1 MKVTDVLSPD
11 LMIMNLKARTKTEAI
26 KEMADREVECGVV
39 TDEAS
44 FIDEVWAREKEAS
57 TGVGHGIAIP
67 HAQSSATSKAR
78 VLFAKSQG
86 GVDYDAIDGQ
96 PVHLFFMITAPK
108 NADNVHLQALAALS
122 RLLMKQE
129 LVEKL
134 KKAQTPAEVMK
145 LFAQAEGILDEQQAK
160 EEEKPVVVGVTACIN
175 GIAHTYMAQQALLDA
190 GKKLGVDMIVETNG
204 SEGTRH
210 RLTASQIAAARGVI
224 VAADKKVAMDRF
236 DKKQLISVPVV
247 EGIAHPDKLIAMILH
262 DDGEIFH
269 AEEKEAEEPSTKQTI
284 RQGFWRTAY
293 RHLMNGLAHVLP
305 FALGGGLLVSLSRL
319 LPVPVSLL
327 LARAGRMALL
337 LMIPVLAGYI
347 AESIGDK
354 PALFPG
360 FLGGLLSQNL
370 FAVRIFNSIPGGV
383 LGGILS
389 GFCAGGLVLLLKK
402 AFKKI
407 PDTLEGIKPMLIY
420 PLFVGLA
427 EALIV
432 FFVINP
438 AFSAVNFGLEHV
450 LVWIQAHCLLLV
462 TALLAALMAVDWGG
476 LCNKL
481 TYMAAVLVF
490 ANSPQTNLAGILLA
504 AVMAGGMI
512 PPLATALATL
522 LFPKSFDEKERQVGR
537 RNWLQGISF
546 ITEGALPFTAVKQ
559 PLLYAGVIGAALAGL
574 LVGLWHTAVP
584 APHGGLW
591 LLPLTQHPWFYLS
604 AVGIGTVLASL
615 LFVFFRKKDAQQNS

>member
-11 LMIMNLKARTKTEAI
+11 LMIMNLKARTKAEAI
-26 KEMADREVECGVV
+26 KELADREVECGVV
-39 TDEAS
+39 TDEDR
-44 FIDEVWAREKEAS
+44 FIKEVWAREKEAS

-78 VLFAKSQG
+78 VLFAKSRVG
-86 GVDYDAIDGQ
+86 IDYDAIDGQ

-108 NADNVHLQALAALS
+108 NADQVHLQALAALS
-122 RLLMKQE
+122 RLLMKNE
-129 LVEKL
+129 LVENL
-134 KKAQTPAEVMK
+134 KKAQTPSEVMH
-145 LFAQAEGILDEQQAK
+145 LFAQAEGGTSEKDQPEEQAK
-160 EEEKPVVVGVTACIN
+160 PVIVGVTACIN

-210 RLTASQIAAARGVI
+210 RLTAQQIAQARGVI
-224 VAADKKVAMDRF
+224 VAADKKVEMDRF

-247 EGIAHPDKLIAMILH
+247 EGIAHPDKLIEMILH
-262 DDGEIFH
+262 NDGDTFH
-269 AEEKEAEEPSTKQTI
+269 AEEKEATSPRTRQTI
-284 RQGFWRTAY
+284 RQGFWRTVY
-293 RHLMNGLAHVLP
+293 RHLINGLAHMLP

-319 LPVPVSLL
+319 LPGSVNLL

-370 FAVRIFNSIPGGV
+370 FAVRIFHSIPGGV
-383 LGGILS
+383 LGGIVS
-389 GFCAGGLVLLLKK
+389 GFCAGGLVLLLRK
-402 AFKKI
+402 AFKQI

-420 PLFVGLA
+420 PLFAGLT
-427 EALIV
+427 EALLV

-438 AFSAVNFGLEHV
+438 LFSVVNFGLGRFIFM
-450 LVWIQAHCLLLV
+450 IQGHCLLLV

-490 ANSPQTNLAGILLA
+490 ANSPQASFAGIFLA
-504 AVMAGGMI
+504 AVMAGGMV

-522 LFPKSFDEKERQVGR
+522 LAPQLFDDKEREAGR
-537 RNWLQGISF
+537 RNWLQGLSF

-559 PLLYAGVIGAALAGL
+559 PLLYAGIVGSALAGL
-574 LVGLWHTAVP
+574 LVGLWRTPVP

-591 LLPLTQHPWFYLS
+591 LLPLMQQPWLYLA
-604 AVGIGTVLASL
+604 AVAAGTVAAGL
-615 LFVFFRKKDAQQNS
+615 LFIILKRKGRNND